1 MKNKFNQSGIA
12 LLEVLIAFTIVMVT
26 VVAIYQLQNNFIK
39 SEYETSAYLS
49 GLQLAESKLDDLR
62 TFSELSSTAS
72 AAEDGYPSY
81 EGVGNNVGGHK
92 LSSGRHT
99 VGIFN
104 FDLNWISEENSNTKD
119 VVVTVSGVNSTANI
133 TLFGSISRIQ
143 KIQEDKLSSI
153 SVTENQTP
161 QTNYTPGDAPDVIS
175 VSLGEQLKQETT
187 KPFPKVENGNGATGV
202 EVGFQNIT
210 YNTDNNTQVMID
222 TSTVSCDCK
231 FSSYYSSLDKTTTIP
246 ATPKRLNALLYW
258 GTSKEN
264 KTWGVYSDTELN
276 PSQYS
281 NAATQSQTSVC
292 DACCE
297 NHFKDNQSTLESYYN
312 PLNYN
317 GLGKYTAAL
326 AIVSSASPVSS
337 GSYIDSCRV
346 MRLDGYYSRVLTDAI
361 YDANGEVQSYINYHY
376 GQLLPDWNLVK
387 INAMSYDFLSKSKN
401 QENYV
406 KYIKYVIGRYIQFQ
420 KENAGDLSGAV
431 AKLSSTATQ
440 SPLNDYYIKS
450 FNEWLQVSGNVTN
463 GGDTTVDVY
472 SDDLDS
478 YQLIARGIFIDLLP
492 TSWLDTISVTDSAG
506 NYVVPDAELSKVS
519 FSDVNLTLL
528 SKWGPVKGGSDI
540 AYVSN
545 DSIKGMTTDNYDS
558 DYYGTYKR
566 GELTIPKKSTGN
578 QTITVQALR
587 GNASIAVYRNS
598 SGDEI
603 GVSPYEN
610 DSSKMISSS
619 LNVIVATALP
629 ADKVIISGR
638 VYCYDRK
645 TTDIPQ
651 KNGTTKTDY
660 SVDVCTSEGFGQISQ
675 PIISNNTGAATCSLD
690 TDITGSSYRKLTC
703 TVDKG
708 SSLAIGFTKNGETL
722 TNASSLYA
730 ITPDPIS
737 FTTTFTANSSDD
749 TCVQVYDPNI
759 LTTNGIKLPNCNY

>member
-1 MKNKFNQSGIA
+1 MKKKFNQSGIA
-12 LLEVLIAFTIVMVT
+12 LLEVLIAFAIIMVA
-26 VVAIYQLQNNFIK
+26 VIAIYQLQNKFIK
-39 SEYETSAYLS
+39 NEYESSAYLA

-72 AAEDGYPSY
+72 AAKDGGYPSY
-81 EGVGNNVGGHK
+81 EAVDDDSGGHK
-92 LSSGRHT
+92 LSAGTHT
-99 VGIFN
+99 VGIFD
-104 FDLNWISEENSNTKD
+104 FDLHWLSEEVSNSKD
-119 VVVTVSGVNSTANI
+119 IVVTVSGVNSTANI

-143 KIQEDKLSSI
+143 KIQENKLSSI
-153 SVTENQTP
+153 SATENKTP

-231 FSSYYSSLDKTTTIP
+231 FSSYYSGLDKTTTIP
-246 ATPKRLNALLYW
+246 ATPKSLNALLYW
-258 GTSKEN
+258 STSKEN
-264 KTWGVYSDTELN
+264 KTWGVYSDTKLN

-281 NAATQSQTSVC
+281 NAANQSQTSVC

-297 NHFKDNQSTLESYYN
+297 NHFKGNQSTLESYYN
-312 PLNYN
+312 PLNFD

-326 AIVSSASPVSS
+326 AVVSSSSPVSS

-346 MRLDGYYSRVLTDAI
+346 MRLDGYYSRVLTDAK
-361 YDANGEVQSYINYHY
+361 YDANGNIQSYINYHY

-387 INAMSYDFLSKSKN
+387 INAMSYDFLSKAKN

-406 KYIKYVIGRYIQFQ
+406 KYIKYVIGRYIKFQ
-420 KENAGDLSGAV
+420 KENAGSLNGAV
-431 AKLSSTATQ
+431 TKLSSIATQ
-440 SPLNDYYIKS
+440 DSTNNYYIKS

-492 TSWLDTISVTDSAG
+492 TSWLDTISVTDG
-506 NYVVPDAELSKVS
+506 VVPDAELSKVS

-528 SKWGPVKGGSDI
+528 SKWGPVKSDI

-545 DSIKGMTTDNYDS
+545 DSIKGMTTDDYDS

-566 GELTIPKKSTGN
+566 GELTIPKKSTGS
-578 QTITVQALR
+578 QTITVKALR
-587 GNASIAVYRNS
+587 GNASIAIYRDS
-598 SGDEI
+598 SGNEI

-610 DSSKMISSS
+610 DSSKVISAS
-619 LNVIVATALP
+619 LNVIVGTAIP
-629 ADKVIISGR
+629 SDKVIISGR
-638 VYCYDRK
+638 VYCFDRK
-645 TTDIPQ
+645 ATITTQ
-651 KNGTTKTDY
+651 KNGNTKTDY
-660 SVDVCTSEGFGQISQ
+660 SVSVCTSDGFDQISQ
-675 PIISNNTGAATCSLD
+675 PIISNNTGAATCTLD

-708 SSLAIGFTKNGETL
+708 SSLTIGFKKNDTTL
-722 TNASSLYA
+722 TNTSSPYA
-730 ITPDPIS
+730 ITPYPIS
-737 FTTTFTANSSDD
+737 FTTTFTADSSDN

-759 LTTNGIKLPNCNY
+759 LTTNGIKLPNCN

>member
-1 MKNKFNQSGIA
+1 MKSKFNQSGIA
-12 LLEVLIAFTIVMVT
+12 LLEVLIAFTIVMVA
-26 VVAIYQLQNNFIK
+26 VVAMYQLQNNFIK
-39 SEYETSAYLS
+39 NEYETSAYLS

-81 EGVGNNVGGHK
+81 EGVGNNTGGHK
-92 LSSGRHT
+92 LSSGKHT
-99 VGIFN
+99 IGM
-104 FDLNWISEENSNTKD
+104 FDFELNWTSEENSNTKD
-119 VVVTVSGVNSTANI
+119 IVVTVSGVNSTANI
-133 TLFGSISRIQ
+133 TLFGSVSRIQ

-153 SVTENQTP
+153 SATENQTP

-231 FSSYYSSLDKTTTIP
+231 FSSYYSNLDKTTTIP
-246 ATPKRLNALLYW
+246 ATPKSLNALLYW

-297 NHFKDNQSTLESYYN
+297 NHFKGNQSTLESYYN
-312 PLNYN
+312 PLNFN

-326 AIVSSASPVSS
+326 AVVSSSSPVSS

-346 MRLDGYYSRVLTDAI
+346 MRLDGYYSRVLTDAK
-361 YDANGEVQSYINYHY
+361 YDANGDIQSYINYHY

-406 KYIKYVIGRYIQFQ
+406 KYIKYVIGRYIKFQ

-440 SPLNDYYIKS
+440 DPLSDYYIKS

-463 GGDTTVDVY
+463 GGDTTVDVN

-492 TSWLDTISVTDSAG
+492 TSWLDTISVTSSAG
-506 NYVVPDAELSKVS
+506 NYVVPDSELSKVS

-545 DSIKGMTTDNYDS
+545 DAIKGMTTDNYDS
-558 DYYGTYKR
+558 NYYGTYKR
-566 GELTIPKKSTGN
+566 GELTIPKKSTGS
-578 QTITVQALR
+578 QVITVKALR
-587 GNASIAVYRNS
+587 GNASIAIYRDS
-598 SGDEI
+598 SGNEI
-603 GVSPYEN
+603 GINPYEN
-610 DSSKMISSS
+610 DSSNIISSS
-619 LNVIVATALP
+619 LNVIVGTALP
-629 ADKVIISGR
+629 TDKVIISGR
-638 VYCYDRK
+638 VYCYNRTETS
-645 TTDIPQ
+645 TTL
-651 KNGTTKTDY
+651 KNGNIKIDY
-660 SVDVCTSEGFGQISQ
+660 SVSVCDSANFTQISQ
-675 PIISNNTGAATCSLD
+675 PEIISPSGAATCLLD
-690 TDITGSSYRKLTC
+690 ADITGSSYRKLTC

-708 SSLAIGFTKNGETL
+708 SSLTIRFKKNGSVL
-722 TNASSLYA
+722 TGSSSPYA
-730 ITPDPIS
+730 ISQDPITFS
-737 FTTTFTANSSDD
+737 TTFTANSSDN
-749 TCVQVYDPNI
+749 TCLQVYTPNI
-759 LTTNGIKLPNCNY
+759 LTTNGLKLPNCNY